1 MKGEIFMGRK
11 NKKKN
16 NKKVETLLVETVEK
30 EAKSPSQVQNNKKC
44 M

>member
-1 MKGEIFMGRK
+1 MSCKKNK

-16 NKKVETLLVETVEK
+16 NNDKVETLLVETVKK
-30 EAKSPSQVQNNKKC
+30 ESAAPAHIQSDNKKS

>member
-1 MKGEIFMGRK
+1 MSCKKNK

-16 NKKVETLLVETVEK
+16 NNNEVETLLVETVKK
-30 EAKSPSQVQNNKKC
+30 ESASPAHVQDNNKKS

>member
-1 MKGEIFMGRK
+1 MSCKNKK

-16 NKKVETLLVETVEK
+16 KNEVETLLVETVKK
-30 EAKSPSQVQNNKKC
+30 EAARPTDSQNSKKN

>member
-1 MKGEIFMGRK
+1 MSCKNKK

-16 NKKVETLLVETVEK
+16 NGKVETLLVETVKK
-30 EAKSPSQVQNNKKC
+30 EAAAPAHIQDNNKKG